1 MASVLNYTRESA
13 KLLDL
18 VDSLADTKIAYDKIH
33 TCNASEPT
41 TSCVQRFV
49 SKFGS
54 LLYRHPLADA
64 EVTTIVSDS
73 LKDSPTS
80 AIALK
85 SATKRLVFSPKF
97 LYRIETLNGSATT
110 AIRSLNLYSLSAAL
124 SSFLWR
130 SLPDQKLL
138 DAVKNGEF
146 ETAQGYQAQI
156 NRMMDDKKFTKF
168 SDPFSKKMFAIK
180 DSESNEKSGPIAT
193 FTTKIFQKS

>member
-1 MASVLNYTRESA
+1 MTWEELPWSLFDVFNADVSNLIPTDAALKDGFIDVASVLNYTRESA

-18 VDSLADTKIAYDKIH
+18 VDSLADTKISYDKIH
-33 TCNASEPT
+33 ACNAAEQAA
-41 TSCVQRFV
+41 SCVQRFV

-64 EVTTIVSDS
+64 EVSAIVTDS

-97 LYRIETLNGSATT
+97 LYRIETLNSSPTT

-130 SLPDQKLL
+130 STPDQKLL

-146 ETAQGYQAQI
+146 ETAQGYQSQI
-156 NRMMDDKKFTKF
+156 NR
-168 SDPFSKKMFAIK
+168 
-180 DSESNEKSGPIAT
+180 KSIA
-193 FTTKIFQKS
+193 